1 MTTSASGASDSLR
14 LEILGPLRL
23 WRAGIELD
31 PGPPQQAYLLA
42 LLLARVGRPIG
53 MNELFDLLWER
64 DAPASAMNAIHKYVG
79 ALRRLLEPGLQAR
92 ESGSYV
98 HRSPS
103 GYVFRPAPGV
113 LDLVEFRHGIEEA
126 EGALTRQHMDEALER
141 LVEALGLWD
150 GPAGEG
156 LGHRPVAVPIFTAL
170 DEEFYATCAV
180 AAELAVSS
188 GRPQRVLPHLQ
199 LAAKMGPLREA
210 VQAQLATTLAATG
223 QQAAALSVLGE
234 VRARLAGQLGI
245 APGATVQAAYRQ
257 VLAQTPTPSV
267 VGDEVVASGT
277 DGDRAQPRSE
287 AVGRMV
293 GRTQE
298 FAVLRDAFESASAG
312 GVSHVIV
319 EGEPG
324 IGKTRLLE
332 VAAATTEQHG
342 MHVIWGHCREGGGTP
357 SMWPWV
363 QAIGRLIHCLN
374 GATRDKWLA
383 GELGRLVA
391 PQDHVADGRSPSDSG
406 AQFRLFE
413 QAVAVVGEVS
423 AIRPVMLIIDDL
435 QWADVAS
442 LHLFGHLVG
451 RLPPRTALFG
461 ALRTHAPVPG
471 SELTRMLADASR
483 VSGHRRIRLGP
494 LDPAEIAELVRR
506 ETGQTLGAGVVRSIF
521 TRTSGNP
528 FFVQELSRFFA
539 SDGREITEGATS
551 RADVPTTVRD
561 VIQDRMSG
569 LDDAAQ
575 ELLQSAA
582 IIGPDADVAL
592 LARVAGIDV
601 QTCLERL
608 EPIEELGLLVPASD
622 TLFWRHFSHDLI
634 RESVL
639 ATTSRSRT
647 LGLHLRVA
655 DALEAIDPSGE
666 STVERLAHH
675 LWAAGPLSDPA
686 RTANALLRSSRH
698 AATKFVLD
706 TAERQ
711 LKLAVRVAKAA
722 RLPEL
727 ELTALRQL
735 TTVVGM
741 RSLYGVSAL
750 DLLERAEE
758 LSRELGQEVAAAGF
772 LYSRWIALAA
782 GIQLNRSGPLARR
795 LFDQGEASA
804 DPIVRAYGLEAW
816 GLHQWAIGEV
826 SASHQHLSE
835 ANRIMRGQRARY
847 EEDQVRR
854 DFELL
859 MDGSRTEI
867 SALHG
872 DVAGAR
878 AQFDAMEATVGDD
891 PYAITVWATSSA
903 RTASMAGDP
912 AWALRVAGK
921 GIDADP
927 EFSFVFMGTYQRLAQ
942 CWARAVTGQA
952 PTEAAAE
959 AEQIIVANLLDPPRT
974 CVATW
979 YGLLAEMWLSAGA
992 SAEAAAALDR
1002 ADELLETYGQ
1012 RYAEALLLLIRARL
1026 MRADGEPV
1034 GAVRR
1039 RAEAARALAIGQGAH
1054 LFARRA
1060 EDLLAELADDA

>member
-1 MTTSASGASDSLR
+1 MAASASGASDSLR

-53 MNELFDLLWER
+53 MNELFDRLWER
-64 DAPASAMNAIHKYVG
+64 DAPASAMNVIHKYVG
-79 ALRRLLEPGLQAR
+79 AIRRLLEPGLPAR
-92 ESGSYV
+92 EAGSYV
-98 HRSPS
+98 HRSSS
-103 GYVFRPAPGV
+103 GYVFRPATGV
-113 LDLVEFRHGIEEA
+113 LDLVEFRLGIEEA
-126 EGALTRQHMDEALER
+126 EGALGRQELDEALER
-141 LVEALGLWD
+141 LVHALGLWN

-156 LGHRPVAVPIFTAL
+156 LGHRLGAVPIFAAI
-170 DEEFYATCAV
+170 DEEFYAACAV

-188 GRPQRVLPHLQ
+188 GRPHRVLPHLQ

-210 VQAQLATTLAATG
+210 AQADLATTLAATG
-223 QQAAALSVLGE
+223 QQAAALSVLGQ
-234 VRARLAGQLGI
+234 VRTRLADQLGI
-245 APGATVQAAYRQ
+245 APGAALQAAYRQ

-267 VGDEVVASGT
+267 VDDAVVTHEPES
-277 DGDRAQPRSE
+277 DQPKPRSE
-287 AVGRMV
+287 AVGRIV

-298 FAVLRDAFESASAG
+298 FAVLRDALESASAG
-312 GVSHVIV
+312 DVSHVIV

-332 VAAATTEQHG
+332 EAAAAAEQHG

-363 QAIGRLIHCLN
+363 QAIGRLIDCLD
-374 GATRDKWLA
+374 GAAREKWLA

-391 PQDHVADGRSPSDSG
+391 PQDHVADGRSPSDSS

-413 QAVAVVGEVS
+413 QCVAVVGEVS
-423 AIRPVMLIIDDL
+423 DVRPVTLIIDDL
-435 QWADVAS
+435 QWADAAS
-442 LHLFGHLVG
+442 LHLFDHLVG
-451 RLPPRTALFG
+451 RLPPRTTLFG

-471 SELTRMLADASR
+471 SELTRMLAVASR

-539 SDGREITEGATS
+539 FDGREITEGATS

-569 LDDAAQ
+569 LDSAAQ
-575 ELLQSAA
+575 DLLQSAA

-622 TLFWRHFSHDLI
+622 TLFVRRFSHDLI
-634 RESVL
+634 REAVL
-639 ATTSRSRT
+639 ATTSPTRT

-655 DALEAIDPSGE
+655 DALEATDPGGE
-666 STVERLAHH
+666 STAEHVAHH
-675 LWAAGPLSDPA
+675 LWAAGPLSDPT
-686 RTANALLRSSRH
+686 RTANALLRASRR

-706 TAERQ
+706 AAEGQVR
-711 LKLAVRVAKAA
+711 LAVQVARKA

-727 ELTALRQL
+727 ELSALTQL
-735 TTVVGM
+735 TTVIGM
-741 RSLYGVSAL
+741 TSLYGVGAL
-750 DLLERAEE
+750 DGLERAEE
-758 LSRELGQEVAAAGF
+758 LARELGQEVAAAGF
-772 LYSRWIALAA
+772 LYSRWIVLAA

-795 LFDQGEASA
+795 LLDQGEASA

-826 SASHQHLSE
+826 SASCRQLSE

-847 EEDQVRR
+847 EEDPVRR

-872 DVAGAR
+872 DVAEAR
-878 AQFDAMEATVGDD
+878 TQFDAMEAAVGDD

-903 RTASMAGDP
+903 RTASMVGDP
-912 AWALRVAGK
+912 AWALRVAAK
-921 GIDADP
+921 GISADP

-952 PTEAAAE
+952 PARAAAE
-959 AEQIIVANLLDPPRT
+959 AEQIIVSNLLDPPRT
-974 CVATW
+974 DVATF
-979 YGLLAEMWLSAGA
+979 YGLLAEMWLAAGA
-992 SAEAAAALDR
+992 NAEAAAALDR

-1026 MRADGEPV
+1026 MRARGEPAD
-1034 GAVRR
+1034 AVRH

-1060 EDLLAELADDA
+1060 EELLAELTDDA